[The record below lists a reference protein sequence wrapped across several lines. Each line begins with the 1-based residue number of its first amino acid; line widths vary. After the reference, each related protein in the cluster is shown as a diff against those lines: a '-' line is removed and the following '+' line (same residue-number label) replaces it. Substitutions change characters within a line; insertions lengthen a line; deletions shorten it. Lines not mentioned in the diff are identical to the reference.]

1 MSQEAI
7 VQFQGYEVKAE
18 VREYTFTVREAS
30 SEPREFTVTIPTVAF
45 NERLL
50 SIQDAPDVCS
60 RKLRRELATYANH
73 PPETHFAVSNAEL
86 EDYRTAR
93 APRTPRSPFSKKPV
107 EDY

>member
-1 MSQEAI
+1 MSHEAI

-73 PPETHFAVSNAEL
+73 PPETRFAVSNAEL

-93 APRTPRSPFSKKPV
+93 APRTPRSPFSRKPV

>member
-1 MSQEAI
+1 VSQEAI

-18 VREYTFTVREAS
+18 VREYTFTVRETA

-45 NERLL
+45 NQRLL

-93 APRTPRSPFSKKPV
+93 APRTPRSPFSRKPV

>member
-1 MSQEAI
+1 VSQEAI

-60 RKLRRELATYANH
+60 RKLRRELATYSNH